1 MFDEF
6 FKLTRNRP
14 KIIEKIQDAYKL
26 QLEKVYLCTGS
37 NGFVPTF
44 DPSGE
49 IYGQGP
55 QYGCIRPMKSIS
67 HRFLILDRGNRDA
80 EDEDFQVRLI
90 VQTPARLLSGFAMI
104 IVRIRLF
111 KSSLKLI

>member
-1 MFDEF
+1 MIQND
-6 FKLTRNRP
+6 P
-14 KIIEKIQDAYKL
+14 KIKDAYKL

-80 EDEDFQVRLI
+80 EDEDFQV
-90 VQTPARLLSGFAMI
+90 
-104 IVRIRLF
+104 
-111 KSSLKLI
+111 